1 MTSKRKAGK
10 EATQVTKKMKVTTAL
25 EGIICLILL
34 LYIEIVEDMK
44 NSNLTVKEYINNYAE
59 ILCQVFILFISQEI
73 TQIKEITNNAM
84 VVAFNEKKIEVLGG
98 KLKEEKVET
107 SMYYKFSK
115 IETKKHINIVVKM
128 LEGPLSGFEKEL
140 MPRPVF

>member
-10 EATQVTKKMKVTTAL
+10 EATQVTKKMKVATPL

-59 ILCQVFILFISQEI
+59 ILCQVFILFIS
-73 TQIKEITNNAM
+73 
-84 VVAFNEKKIEVLGG
+84 
-98 KLKEEKVET
+98 
-107 SMYYKFSK
+107 
-115 IETKKHINIVVKM
+115 
-128 LEGPLSGFEKEL
+128 
-140 MPRPVF
+140 